1 MSASGANRHVL
12 IVGSA
17 PTDPAQLRHLHGD
30 AQYLICADGGGDAAL
45 RAGLSPDLLLGD
57 MDSISPENLKRLRD
71 SGVRIVEHR
80 PEKEKTDIELALD
93 TAVALGAARIT
104 IAGALGGNRLDH
116 SLGNL
121 LLLSMPE
128 LRGIDT
134 RMVAGYTLA
143 QAVWTS
149 AVILGRAGDYV
160 SLFPLSDQVLG
171 VRTEGLRYPLHG
183 ETLHRAYTRGVS
195 NELVGDA
202 ASVTLTEGCLL
213 VIKERGAKR
222 QAMERPSC

>member
-1 MSASGANRHVL
+1 MSASGVYRHVL

-57 MDSISPENLKRLRD
+57 MDSISPESLERLRE
-71 SGVRIVEHR
+71 SGVRVVEHR

-93 TAVALGAARIT
+93 TALALGAARIT
-104 IAGALGGNRLDH
+104 IAGALGGTRLDH

-134 RMVAGYTLA
+134 RMVAGHTVA
-143 QAVWTS
+143 WAVWSRTEIS
-149 AVILGRAGDYV
+149 GRIGDYI
-160 SLFPLSDQVLG
+160 SLFPLTDQVHG
-171 VRTEGLRYPLHG
+171 VWTKGLRYPLHG

-195 NELVGDA
+195 NELVEEA
-202 ASVTLTEGCLL
+202 ASLGLTDGCLL
-213 VIKERGAKR
+213 VIREAGTGRTHA
-222 QAMERPSC
+222 E

>member
-1 MSASGANRHVL
+1 MSASGAYRHVL

-57 MDSISPENLKRLRD
+57 MDSISPESLERLRQ
-71 SGVRIVEHR
+71 SGVRVVEHR

-93 TAVALGAARIT
+93 TALALGASRIT
-104 IAGALGGNRLDH
+104 ITGALGGVRLDH

-121 LLLSMPE
+121 LLLSLPK
-128 LRGIDT
+128 LRDVDT
-134 RMVAGYTLA
+134 RMVSGETEAR
-143 QAVWTS
+143 AVWNR
-149 AVILGRAGDYV
+149 AEILGRAGDYI
-160 SLFPLSDQVLG
+160 SLFPLTDQVHG
-171 VRTEGLRYPLHG
+171 VWTKGLRYPLHG

-195 NELVGDA
+195 NELVEEA
-202 ASVTLTEGCLL
+202 ASLGLTDGCLL
-213 VIKERGAKR
+213 VIREAGAR
-222 QAMERPSC
+222 